1 MDLVEEAHSH
11 NLVEAVAVATN
22 TAPGD
27 ETRRIQAIKYL
38 YMIAREPASRDEL
51 VRAGALAPLLA
62 AAGDK
67 DLWGREGQLLAIG
80 ALGLIAYVTDPVQRA
95 RKMRVV
101 NEGGIDILISVATD
115 TNMQGTIFQQ
125 QALETIWSICCSKQV
140 NLQCI
145 QNHILLT

>member
-1 MDLVEEAHSH
+1 MEETQ
-11 NLVEAVAVATN
+11 NLAAIISVAMN
-22 TAPGD
+22 TAPGG
-27 ETRRIQAIKYL
+27 EARRVQAIKYL
-38 YMIAREPASRDEL
+38 YMISREPGSRDEL
-51 VRAGALAPLLA
+51 VRAGALAPLIV

-67 DLWGREGQLLAIG
+67 ELWGREGQLLAIG
-80 ALGLIAYVTDPVQRA
+80 ALGLIAYVTDPVQRS

-140 NLQCI
+140 NVQFI